1 MDIDE
6 ANYPESQWEIAQGE
20 LFFKLRKENVDRYR
34 RQAKYL
40 IKLKEIDCT
49 LGKLSI
55 HYQLSR
61 VGCAHQIILHS
72 EDQADSTTFIP
83 SQGWTRL
90 GWKKSH
96 KLANLPDFFAIT
108 EATALLYASGHE

>member
-1 MDIDE
+1 MTHI
-6 ANYPESQWEIAQGE
+6 YQPIIVIGE
-20 LFFKLRKENVDRYR
+20 KF
-34 RQAKYL
+34 
-40 IKLKEIDCT
+40 
-49 LGKLSI
+49 
-55 HYQLSR
+55 
-61 VGCAHQIILHS
+61 
-72 EDQADSTTFIP
+72 STTFIP